1 MAHKLLIL
9 SGIAKNEIQVSVCH
23 YALFIYLT
31 IILLLNY
38 SDCHYR
44 FSTNLSM
51 TAMGLLTQALA
62 GDLYSNFTIGIVL
75 EIPGILCAV
84 FGMLW

>member
-1 MAHKLLIL
+1 M
-9 SGIAKNEIQVSVCH
+9 IA
-23 YALFIYLT
+23 
-31 IILLLNY
+31 II
-38 SDCHYR
+38 R